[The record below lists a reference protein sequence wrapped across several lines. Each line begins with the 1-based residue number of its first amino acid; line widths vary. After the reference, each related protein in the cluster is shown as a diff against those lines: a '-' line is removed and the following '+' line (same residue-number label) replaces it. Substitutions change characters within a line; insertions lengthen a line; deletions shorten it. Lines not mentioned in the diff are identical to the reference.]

1 MLFLSCS
8 VKAQVRSF
16 IKAIHFIFHRS
27 TKFGNLG
34 WFLNFLFV
42 NMPIIFIFI
51 SINNVWFLIHPITL
65 YVWLLFARGLFGRCH
80 YKVSSEQSRITQ
92 KSYEMKSIISKNAN
106 TFYFFGMSFII
117 RKNKL
122 SGFANTNKR
131 VPIAVAM
138 AIRSLFSLW

>member
-1 MLFLSCS
+1 
-8 VKAQVRSF
+8 
-16 IKAIHFIFHRS
+16 
-27 TKFGNLG
+27 
-34 WFLNFLFV
+34 
-42 NMPIIFIFI
+42 MPIIFIFI

-138 AIRSLFSLW
+138 AIRNLFSLW

>member
-1 MLFLSCS
+1 M
-8 VKAQVRSF
+8 A
-16 IKAIHFIFHRS
+16 
-27 TKFGNLG
+27 
-34 WFLNFLFV
+34 
-42 NMPIIFIFI
+42 
-51 SINNVWFLIHPITL
+51 
-65 YVWLLFARGLFGRCH
+65 
-80 YKVSSEQSRITQ
+80 
-92 KSYEMKSIISKNAN
+92 YEMKSKISKNAN